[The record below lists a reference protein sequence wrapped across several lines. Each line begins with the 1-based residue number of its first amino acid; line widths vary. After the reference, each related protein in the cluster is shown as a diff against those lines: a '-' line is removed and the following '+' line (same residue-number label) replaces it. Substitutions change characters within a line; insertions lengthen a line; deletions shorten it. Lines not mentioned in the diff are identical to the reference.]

1 MSAIPYMPLWCADY
15 LADTAHL
22 TTEEH
27 GAYMLLIMTYW
38 QRGKAL
44 PGDPARLA
52 NIARLSNE
60 RWASVE
66 RTLSEFFTV
75 VQADGGTEWQ
85 HDRIETELARSRDK
99 IEKARAA
106 GKAGGRTRKTAKT
119 DDPETPAK
127 QTPNGRLADAQQTPK
142 RTPNY
147 TESESEIDKDITQP
161 SRESLAAA
169 REAEGWQELKG
180 AFNGSTEAMIA
191 DVTKWMGPT
200 ARRGNAVNWL
210 TGTLSAYGHER
221 TARAWT
227 IVTAK
232 MASGEI
238 VGNPLA
244 LLSRTAQ
251 GLKAS
256 TASNG
261 EKTKTKSLTA
271 RAAERAAAVAG
282 G

>member
-1 MSAIPYMPLWCADY
+1 M
-15 LADTAHL
+15 
-22 TTEEH
+22 
-27 GAYMLLIMTYW
+27 
-38 QRGKAL
+38 
-44 PGDPARLA
+44 
-52 NIARLSNE
+52 
-60 RWASVE
+60 
-66 RTLSEFFTV
+66 
-75 VQADGGTEWQ
+75 
-85 HDRIETELARSRDK
+85 
-99 IEKARAA
+99 
-106 GKAGGRTRKTAKT
+106 
-119 DDPETPAK
+119 
-127 QTPNGRLADAQQTPK
+127 
-142 RTPNY
+142 
-147 TESESEIDKDITQP
+147 
-161 SRESLAAA
+161 

-191 DVTKWMGPT
+191 DVIKWMGPT

-256 TASNG
+256 TASSG